1 MTEITLVGID
11 LAKNVFQLCATD
23 GSGRIVK
30 ERRLRRAGFAVR
42 AVGPA
47 ALCGGDGSLPVGR
60 TIGGAGSQPL
70 VMRCGCCIRA
80 GWQRLSARTRTTGWD
95 TRAICEAARQPGTRF
110 VPVKNLRQQE
120 LQSLVRLRDGLVKQR
135 TSSITRLR
143 SILHEHGLVLPKGR
157 QAGLR
162 RFRQVAAEAWPAEIS
177 ELLSEML
184 FAEAEHIEVLTRRIV
199 LLKRVIEKAV
209 KTDQQGRRL
218 LSIPG
223 IGPLTAA
230 GPAGRGR
237 RCQRLCQRS
246 CPIGLAR
253 PGAAPGWHW
262 WAGPPVR
269 DYQTRQQLY
278 PAQPGSWRPRRDPP

>member
-1 MTEITLVGID
+1 MVGID
-11 LAKNVFQLCATD
+11 LAKNVFQLCAT
-23 GSGRIVK
+23 GR
-30 ERRLRRAGFAVR
+30 ERKDRGQGTPSTFLRAGLLSELS
-42 AVGPA
+42 
-47 ALCGGDGSLPVGR
+47 ALPPCVVAMEACGGAPS
-60 TIGGAGSQPL
+60 IGGDRIAADLGHE
-70 VMRCGCCIRA
+70 V
-80 GWQRLSARTRTTGWD
+80 RLLHPRRVAAFGFGAHKNDRVD

-230 GPAGRGR
+230 ALLAAVGDASVFANGRAA
-237 RCQRLCQRS
+237 
-246 CPIGLAR
+246 IGLAR